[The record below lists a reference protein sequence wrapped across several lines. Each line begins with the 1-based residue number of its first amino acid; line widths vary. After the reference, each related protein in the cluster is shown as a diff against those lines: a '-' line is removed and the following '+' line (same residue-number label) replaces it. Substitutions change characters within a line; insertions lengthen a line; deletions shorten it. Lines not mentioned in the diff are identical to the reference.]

1 MCRAKA
7 GVDDRMC
14 SPYIHNGTDMKKPFF
29 LHIFSALAALL
40 MLSGC
45 VASIGNSGAQRGNA
59 TLGQQLIDL
68 QKAKDAGAITESEY
82 QTQKT
87 RLLEHK

>member
-1 MCRAKA
+1 
-7 GVDDRMC
+7 
-14 SPYIHNGTDMKKPFF
+14 MKK
-29 LHIFSALAALL
+29 LSIFSTAGALAALL
-40 MLSGC
+40 LLSGC

-68 QKAKDAGAITESEY
+68 QKAKEAGALTESEY

-87 RLLEHK
+87 RLLNHK